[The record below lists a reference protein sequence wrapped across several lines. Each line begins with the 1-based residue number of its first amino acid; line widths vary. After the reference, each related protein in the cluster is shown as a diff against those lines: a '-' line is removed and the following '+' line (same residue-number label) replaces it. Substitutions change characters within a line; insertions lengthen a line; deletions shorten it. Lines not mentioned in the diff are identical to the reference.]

1 VHSTLHTNNYYDY
14 VNRQLEG
21 VQSQEDVIQILDDIG
36 ADLMAGNTPWES
48 GGGDDAVP
56 GGE

>member
-1 VHSTLHTNNYYDY
+1 MDLNAY
-14 VNRQLEG
+14 LEG

-48 GGGDDAVP
+48 GGGDDAAP